1 MPSKWLSLIKRASKL
16 PPIHLFRA
24 LLRETT
30 YLPDSAARLYF
41 RQHIISRFKAYQPAA
56 RSLPS
61 WETGTKPYKRLRPYV
76 IRERAIKKQMEGRK
90 ALTVLRRA
98 NNGDISCLEKVLL
111 HTYGRIGKRRHE
123 LLGHLLRAEVPA
135 DSITVEAMLKSYVA
149 LLKAP
154 LQQLYHSDKTA
165 LSFFAAPRKISETEY
180 EYEISNKYPKLKAV
194 IKSQQSI
201 SVHNPVRSILRASKV
216 VAPIKNIWARP
227 MPIKRAR
234 NIVLRWY
241 KSTMEKVLPP
251 LPNHE
256 WDRLHG
262 LAAGNIEW
270 EGLIPRRPV
279 GTDRSQ
285 AQRLG
290 DSYLARQS
298 GVVRFP
304 ALGDTPNVNR
314 YWDMA
319 LQAYKIRILENGL
332 TFQTPSFA
340 DVPRGKDRPHNITKR
355 FMRRLYAKV
364 SAQCC
369 KLTWD
374 PIRKTWQV
382 EWGSLKKLNPRPFS
396 GPADNFVFEGVN
408 SKGKLIQPLS
418 TLRG

>member
-41 RQHIISRFKAYQPAA
+41 RKHIISRFKAYQPAA

-61 WETGTKPYKRLRPYV
+61 WETGTKPYKRLRPYI

-123 LLGHLLRAEVPA
+123 LLGHLLKAEVPA
-135 DSITVEAMLKSYVA
+135 DSITVEAMLKSYAA

-165 LSFFAAPRKISETEY
+165 LSFFTAPRKISKTEY

-227 MPIKRAR
+227 MAIKRAR

-256 WDRLHG
+256 WDRLYG
-262 LAAGNIEW
+262 LAAGNIAW

-285 AQRLG
+285 TQRLG
-290 DSYLARQS
+290 DSYLARQ
-298 GVVRFP
+298 
-304 ALGDTPNVNR
+304 
-314 YWDMA
+314 
-319 LQAYKIRILENGL
+319 ILENGL
-332 TFQTPSFA
+332 TFKTPSFA

-355 FMRRLYAKV
+355 FMRRLYARV

-396 GPADNFVFEGVN
+396 VPVDNFVFEGVN
-408 SKGKLIQPLS
+408 SKGKLIQTLS
-418 TLRG
+418 TPRG